1 MQAPSERRKMKFWA
15 IYFVNVE
22 TCLEVRSACF
32 PIVISLMA
40 RFPAHSR
47 LGSVNAVTI
56 IELFLGIKYAGNA
69 AAYI

>member
-1 MQAPSERRKMKFWA
+1 MLKHVWKSGVLF
-15 IYFVNVE
+15 
-22 TCLEVRSACF
+22 F
-32 PIVISLMA
+32 PIAISLMA